1 MIRGG
6 HYSEAVSITDTYAG
20 KGPEMIR
27 VTRHDVDQITDRAQK
42 RYRIPRQ
49 IMRWHIAISLGFI
62 MTALSPYV
70 LAAVPAFPGAE
81 GFGAET
87 AHGRGGVVV
96 IVSNTND
103 SGPGSLRE
111 ALMMEEPRIIIFR
124 VSGTIVLK
132 SAIILGA
139 AQSNVAVFGQTAPG
153 DGIALKN
160 AGDRHMLQLSEVNP
174 SHGQG
179 FFHDGLFQHLRF
191 RHGSAVLAD
200 SNDAD
205 NMILFGGTHNVVF
218 DHNSFTWGGDEAFS
232 VWGENIHDIT
242 FSHNL
247 IAEGVVLCRE
257 TSALGAK
264 SGDHGQNVGPLFGGG
279 HPQYRITFHHNL
291 MAHMCFRN
299 ILAFAGTDGV
309 SDAGYQII
317 NNVHYN
323 NFTQEHGFSQNQY
336 TGTSAI
342 RADVIGD
349 YFKSGPNAE
358 SWVWPFTVNRAGIG
372 NDVGGPFEP
381 VSLHLTGNTWR
392 DINDRPHTGNNES
405 NNYKM
410 VNVQSDFGYGTGTWE
425 VRDAPFAAQ
434 PTYPVTATSAVK
446 AYADLVIN
454 RNVGATKPLLDSV
467 DKRLVND
474 PEVGGAWSKD
484 NIPSP
489 RGSASY
495 PVLTTFGVPTDTDSD
510 GVPDNFEVESLGTN
524 PNVFEQQGKL
534 DHDGDGY
541 SNIEEWVHSIPESS
555 ANFETRPNPPKLTA
569 TE

>member
-1 MIRGG
+1 
-6 HYSEAVSITDTYAG
+6 
-20 KGPEMIR
+20 
-27 VTRHDVDQITDRAQK
+27 
-42 RYRIPRQ
+42 
-49 IMRWHIAISLGFI
+49 L
-62 MTALSPYV
+62 
-70 LAAVPAFPGAE
+70 AVPAFPGAE

-96 IVSNTND
+96 IVTNTND

-111 ALMMEEPRIIIFR
+111 ALMMDEPRIIIFR
-124 VSGTIVLK
+124 VSGTIALK

-153 DGIALKN
+153 EGIALKG
-160 AGDRHMLQLSEVNP
+160 ADDIHILQLIEVDP
-174 SHGQG
+174 SRGQG

-191 RHGSAVLAD
+191 RHGSPNPD
-200 SNDAD
+200 NSNNTD
-205 NMILFGGTHNVVF
+205 NMVLFGGTHHVVF
-218 DHNSFTWGGDEAFS
+218 DHNSFTWAGDEAFD

-247 IAEGVVLCRE
+247 IAEGVVFCRE
-257 TSALGAK
+257 TSAPGAK
-264 SGDHGQNVGPLFGGG
+264 SGDNGQNVGPLFGGG
-279 HPQYRITFHHNL
+279 SPHYQITFHHNL
-291 MAHMCFRN
+291 MEHMCFRN
-299 ILAFAGTDGV
+299 ILVYEGTEGV

-323 NFTQEHGFSQNQY
+323 NSNQEHGFSQNQY

-342 RADVIGD
+342 RADVISD
-349 YFKSGPNAE
+349 YFKSGPD
-358 SWVWPFTVNRAGIG
+358 SGPSVWPFMVNRAGIG
-372 NDVGGPFEP
+372 DVVGGPFEP
-381 VSLHLTGNTWR
+381 VSLHLTGSTWR
-392 DINDRPHTGNNES
+392 DADGGPHAENDES
-405 NNYKM
+405 NNYNM
-410 VNVQSDFGYGTGTWE
+410 VRVQEDFGFGTGTWE
-425 VRDAPFAAQ
+425 IRSTPFSTK
-434 PTYPVTATSAVK
+434 PTYPVTATSAVR

-454 RNVGATKPLLDSV
+454 KNVGATKPAHDSV
-467 DKRLVND
+467 DKRLVSD
-474 PEVGGAWSKD
+474 PENGGAWSKD

-495 PVLTTFGVPTDTDSD
+495 PILTTFGVPTDTDSD